1 MLFGNKN
8 HSTEDKALSI
18 LQGEFAKLSRSTFS
32 KYSFWKDRVEK
43 QVRITCFLWD

>member
-8 HSTEDKALSI
+8 HSTKAVSI
-18 LQGEFAKLSRSTFS
+18 LQGDFAKLSRSIFS

-43 QVRITCFLWD
+43 QHMSDLF